1 MRKVNLATTETVS
14 ANYAG
19 DDAGRFIS
27 AALLSATSIENGA
40 VEVVEGI
47 KYKWNIPNVN
57 LSGIVANATCDFT
70 PAGTL
75 TIADRV
81 LSVEE
86 FEVNL
91 ALCIKSYYPLW
102 DSISQRGGFTG
113 PFEDYL
119 IGLVAANIAA
129 SRETVIWSGANATA
143 GEFDGIEVLMTAQ
156 ASQPTGMEIAGTTVT
171 AANVVAQIA
180 LVIDAAPS
188 AVYSSDGFGI
198 RIPTNILK
206 HYKQAQ
212 AALGAYDAY
221 NEREA
226 TPNFLG
232 VPLIHCSGMTDDVMI
247 ATGDGNLFY
256 GVGSLSDT
264 AGASVID
271 QRPVTG
277 AGNVH
282 VAVDFADGVQ
292 IGNAANIVTYGITN
306 GSN

>member
-47 KYKWNIPNVN
+47 KYKWNVPNVN
-57 LSGIVANATCDFT
+57 LSGIVQNATCDFT
-70 PAGTL
+70 PLGTV

-81 LSVEE
+81 LTLEE
-86 FEVNL
+86 YEVNL
-91 ALCIKSYYPLW
+91 QLCVKTYYPLW

-129 SRETVIWSGANATA
+129 SRETVLWSGANATA
-143 GEFDGIEVLMTAQ
+143 GQFDGFEVLMTSQ
-156 ASQPTGMEIAGTTVT
+156 ATQPAGMEIAAADIT
-171 AANVVAQIA
+171 AANVIA
-180 LVIDAAPS
+180 KLASVIDAAPS
-188 AVYSSDGFGI
+188 ALYAADGFAI
-198 RIPTNILK
+198 RIPTNVLK

-232 VPLIHCSGMTDDVMI
+232 VPLIHCSGMTDNILI
-247 ATGDGNLFY
+247 ATKANNFFY
-256 GVGSLSDT
+256 GVGSLSDF
-264 AGASVID
+264 GSASVID

-282 VAVDFADGVQ
+282 VSLEWGDGCQ
-292 IGNAANIVTYGITN
+292 IGNAADVVTYGITN
-306 GSN
+306 GAN